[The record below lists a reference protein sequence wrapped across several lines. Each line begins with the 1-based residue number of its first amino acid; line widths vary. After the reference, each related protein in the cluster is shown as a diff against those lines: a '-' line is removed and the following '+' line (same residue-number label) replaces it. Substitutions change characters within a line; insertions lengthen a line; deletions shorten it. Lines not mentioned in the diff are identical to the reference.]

1 MDEHYQPR
9 LLAKLKQN
17 YGDPRNTLTW
27 ALLIWSITAVVFAIF
42 LPVEATMVRSVGVAA
57 GWSAIHLLHR
67 G

>member
-1 MDEHYQPR
+1 MDENYQPR

-27 ALLIWSITAVVFAIF
+27 ALLIWSITAVGFAIF

-57 GWSAIHLLHR
+57 GWSAIHLLR
-67 G
+67 RC